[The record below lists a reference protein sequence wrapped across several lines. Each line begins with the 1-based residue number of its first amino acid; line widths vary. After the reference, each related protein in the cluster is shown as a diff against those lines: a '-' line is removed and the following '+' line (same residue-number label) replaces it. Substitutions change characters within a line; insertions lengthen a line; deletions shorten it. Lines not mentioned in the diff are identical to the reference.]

1 MAIFIENL
9 IENSVIILEKLILF
23 RVSEITEKLL
33 FRL

>member
-9 IENSVIILEKLILF
+9 IENSAIILEKLILF